1 MIVITEDFQKDMI
14 RLKPP
19 TYNVETPDTIE
30 VIVAK
35 DVKIEDGALTFYLD
49 DKLVAAL
56 GPGQWKRVWKVD

>member
-1 MIVITEDFQKDMI
+1 MI

-19 TYNVETPDTIE
+19 TYNVETSDTIE

-49 DKLVAAL
+49 NIMVAAL
-56 GPGQWKRVWKVD
+56 GPGQWKRVWKLEQ